1 MAAQAGL
8 SLHLSKCQIVGN
20 LMPRLNFIYV
30 YCIIFIHVNETRCIY
45 VMIYLFIMLLK
56 GAAHSHHL
64 SVFQFLH
71 LSVCLSALTEIYLC
85 VLGFEA
91 LLEYF

>member
-1 MAAQAGL
+1 M
-8 SLHLSKCQIVGN
+8 
-20 LMPRLNFIYV
+20 
-30 YCIIFIHVNETRCIY
+30 
-45 VMIYLFIMLLK
+45 MIYLFIMLLK